1 MALNKQTVISIAV
14 YAGSFAIGIAAAIGV
29 NKLTNA
35 YHNSY
40 KQRRK
45 RVIDD
50 IKDVEYDNK
59 EQVILMAC
67 YERELKELQYQKAT
81 LAIDDPTSGEKIEI
95 IELKIEAVKKNI
107 IHTYQVITSQDANI
121 CRVENKYNLT
131 DEEIDELIK
140 EVEQKYNEDYSVK
153 AKAKAKA

>member
-14 YAGSFAIGIAAAIGV
+14 YAGSFAVGIAAAVGI

-45 RVIDD
+45 RVINE
-50 IKDVEYDNK
+50 IKAAEYDNK

-67 YERELKELQYQKAT
+67 YERELKELQSQKAT

-95 IELKIEAVKKNI
+95 IDLKIEAVKKNI
-107 IHTYQVITSQDANI
+107 VKTYQIITNQDAHI
-121 CRVENKYNLT
+121 CRVENKYDLT
-131 DEEIDELIK
+131 DEEIDDLIK
-140 EVEQKYNEDYSVK
+140 EVEQKYNEDYKVK
-153 AKAKAKA
+153 A

>member
-1 MALNKQTVISIAV
+1 MALNKQTAISIAV
-14 YAGSFAIGIAAAIGV
+14 YAGSFAVGIAAAIGV
-29 NKLTNA
+29 NKLSNA

-45 RVIDD
+45 RVINE
-50 IKDVEYDNK
+50 IKAAEYDNK

-67 YERELKELQYQKAT
+67 YERELKELQSQKAT

-107 IHTYQVITSQDANI
+107 VRAYQTITSQDANI
-121 CRVENKYNLT
+121 CRVENKYDLT
-131 DEEIDELIK
+131 DAEIDDLIK
-140 EVEQKYNEDYSVK
+140 EVEQKYNEDYAAKVK
-153 AKAKAKA
+153 A

>member
-1 MALNKQTVISIAV
+1 MALNKKALISVAV
-14 YAGSFAIGIAAAIGV
+14 YAGSFAVGIAAAIGV
-29 NKLTNA
+29 NKLSNA

-45 RVIDD
+45 RVINE
-50 IKDVEYDNK
+50 IKAAEYDNK

-67 YERELKELQYQKAT
+67 YERELKELQSQKAT

-107 IHTYQVITSQDANI
+107 IRAYQTITSQDANI
-121 CRVENKYNLT
+121 CRVENKYDLT
-131 DEEIDELIK
+131 DTEIDDLIK
-140 EVEQKYNEDYSVK
+140 EVEQKYNEDYA
-153 AKAKAKA
+153 AKAKA

>member
-1 MALNKQTVISIAV
+1 MALNKKALISVAV
-14 YAGSFAIGIAAAIGV
+14 YAGSFAVGIAAAIGV
-29 NKLTNA
+29 NKLSNA

-45 RVIDD
+45 RVVEE
-50 IKDVEYDNK
+50 IKAAEYDNK

-67 YERELKELQYQKAT
+67 YERELKELQSQKAT

-107 IHTYQVITSQDANI
+107 IRAYQTITSQDANI
-121 CRVENKYNLT
+121 CRVENKYDLT
-131 DEEIDELIK
+131 DAEIDDIIK
-140 EVEQKYNEDYSVK
+140 EVEQKYNEDYA
-153 AKAKAKA
+153 AKAKA

>member
-1 MALNKQTVISIAV
+1 MALNKKALISVAV
-14 YAGSFAIGIAAAIGV
+14 YAGSFAVGIAAAIGV
-29 NKLTNA
+29 NKLSNA

-45 RVIDD
+45 RVINE
-50 IKDVEYDNK
+50 IKAAEYDNK

-67 YERELKELQYQKAT
+67 YERELKELQSQKAT

-107 IHTYQVITSQDANI
+107 IRAYQTITSQDANI
-121 CRVENKYNLT
+121 CRVENKYDLT
-131 DEEIDELIK
+131 DAEIDDLIK
-140 EVEQKYNEDYSVK
+140 EVEQKYNEDYA
-153 AKAKAKA
+153 AKAKA

>member
-1 MALNKQTVISIAV
+1 MALNKQTAISIAV
-14 YAGSFAIGIAAAIGV
+14 YAGSFAVGIAAAVGI

-45 RVIDD
+45 RVINE
-50 IKDVEYDNK
+50 IKAAEYDNK

-67 YERELKELQYQKAT
+67 YERELKELQSQKAT

-95 IELKIEAVKKNI
+95 IDLKIEAVKKNI
-107 IHTYQVITSQDANI
+107 VKTYQIITNQDAHI
-121 CRVENKYNLT
+121 CRVENKYDLT
-131 DEEIDELIK
+131 DEEIDDLIK
-140 EVEQKYNEDYSVK
+140 EVEQKYNEDYKVK
-153 AKAKAKA
+153 A

>member
-1 MALNKQTVISIAV
+1 MALNKKALISVAV

-29 NKLTNA
+29 NKLSNA

-45 RVIDD
+45 RVVEE
-50 IKDVEYDNK
+50 IKAAEYDNK

-67 YERELKELQYQKAT
+67 YERELKELQSQKAT

-95 IELKIEAVKKNI
+95 IELSAHTRQLRLRMQTSAALRTNITLLMPRLTILSKRLNRSITKITQPKSKLKTIPGA
-107 IHTYQVITSQDANI
+107 
-121 CRVENKYNLT
+121 
-131 DEEIDELIK
+131 
-140 EVEQKYNEDYSVK
+140 
-153 AKAKAKA
+153 

>member
-1 MALNKQTVISIAV
+1 MALDKKSLILVAV
-14 YAGSFAIGIAAAIGV
+14 YAGSFVVGIAATIGV

-45 RVIDD
+45 RVIND
-50 IKDVEYDNK
+50 IKEAEYDNK

-67 YERELKELQYQKAT
+67 YERELKELQAQKAT

-107 IHTYQVITSQDANI
+107 VRTYQTITSQDANI

-131 DEEIDELIK
+131 DEEIDNLIK

-153 AKAKAKA
+153 TKAKA

>member
-1 MALNKQTVISIAV
+1 MALNKQKAISIAV
-14 YAGSFAIGIAAAIGV
+14 YAGSFAVGMLAVFGV
-29 NKLTNA
+29 NKLSNA

-45 RVIDD
+45 RVINE
-50 IKDVEYDNK
+50 IKAAEYDNK

-67 YERELKELQYQKAT
+67 YERELKELQSQKAT

-95 IELKIEAVKKNI
+95 IDLKIEAVKNNI
-107 IHTYQVITSQDANI
+107 IRAYQTITSQDAHI
-121 CRVENKYNLT
+121 CRVENKYDLS
-131 DEEIDELIK
+131 DEEIDNLIK

-153 AKAKAKA
+153 AKA